1 MKQLIKHI
9 PVNGIYKAVT
19 GLRIGAGGG
28 GLEIG
33 GLDNPIVR
41 HPVTKE
47 PYVPGSSLKGKMR
60 SLLEVSGFVVGNRPK
75 PRPEENASLPAC
87 GCGQCAVCW
96 LFGCGNPKEASEP
109 TRFLFRDSYVL
120 AEDMARLRE
129 LLEDGIFYSEVK
141 AEVVMSR
148 RTGKVGG
155 GGPRPVDRIAAGT
168 RLRFEM
174 SVRVLDGDNEE
185 EMQQA
190 LLTAIRLLEQ
200 EGIGG
205 SVSRGYGKVQFL
217 ELSWGDKDITS
228 ELGERKDAGPSLT
241 LQST

>member
-1 MKQLIKHI
+1 MKRLIRHI
-9 PVNGIYKAVT
+9 PVRGVYKAVT

-33 GLDNPIVR
+33 GLDNPIIR

-60 SLLEVSGFVVGNRPK
+60 SLLEVNGFTVGGRPK
-75 PRPEENASLPAC
+75 PNPETNPKLPAC
-87 GCGQCAVCW
+87 GCGTCAVCW
-96 LFGCGNPKEASEP
+96 LFGCGDAPNAQEP
-109 TRFLFRDSYVL
+109 TRFLFRDSYIL
-120 AEDMARLRE
+120 GEDMERLKE

-148 RTGKVGG
+148 RTGRVGR

-168 RLRFEM
+168 RLHFEM
-174 SVRVLDGDNEE
+174 SVRVFEGDNEE
-185 EMQQA
+185 DMKQA
-190 LLTAIRLLEQ
+190 LVNAVRLLEQ
-200 EGIGG
+200 EGLGG

-217 ELSWGDKDITS
+217 ELKWGDADLTGS
-228 ELGERKDAGPSLT
+228 LGSRETVGPALSLGG
-241 LQST
+241 

>member
-1 MKQLIKHI
+1 MKRLIGHI
-9 PVNGIYKAVT
+9 PVKGVYKAVT

-33 GLDNPIVR
+33 GLDNPIIR

-60 SLLEVSGFVVGNRPK
+60 SLLEVHGFTIGGRPQ
-75 PRPEENASLPAC
+75 PNPSLPAC
-87 GCGQCAVCW
+87 GCGRCAVCW
-96 LFGCGNPKEASEP
+96 LFGCGDARKAAEP
-109 TRFLFRDSYVL
+109 TRFLFRDSYIL
-120 AEDMARLRE
+120 DEDMERLKE

-148 RTGKVGG
+148 ETGKVGG

-168 RLRFEM
+168 RLHFEM
-174 SVRVLDGDNEE
+174 SVRVFEGDNEE
-185 EMQQA
+185 DMKEA
-190 LLTAIRLLEQ
+190 LISAVRLLEQ
-200 EGIGG
+200 EGLGG

-217 ELSWGDKDITS
+217 ELKWGDDDLMASFGTR
-228 ELGERKDAGPSLT
+228 EAAGPSLS
-241 LQST
+241 LKG